1 MRWIFSRIQW
11 GAKHDTK
18 QRVFFA
24 PILGT
29 CAFMFIVTPIYLTY
43 RENTMDQTT
52 PALKSKVLHNSAM
65 LQASSVVSLEL
76 TAPWSA
82 DSQTRRTH
90 QRETSGSSGT
100 MTPDIF
106 NITLIHIEYIMELK
120 VGGLRFIIPTNIAP
134 RYGATEPIRIQ
145 VHDAK

>member
-29 CAFMFIVTPIYLTY
+29 YIVTPIYLTY
-43 RENTMDQTT
+43 RDNTMDQTT

-76 TAPWSA
+76 TWSA

-90 QRETSGSSGT
+90 QGETSGLSET

-106 NITLIHIEYIMELK
+106 NISLIHIEYIMELE
-120 VGGLRFIIPTNIAP
+120 VRGLRFIIPTNIAP